1 MKSEHHHGSKTG
13 SKIRK
18 EFQDKSKKIKK
29 VFAENSSDEELIRNM
44 AKIGFTYFDDDQD

>member
-1 MKSEHHHGSKTG
+1 MGKNDHKSRVG

-29 VFAENSSDEELIRNM
+29 AFAESKTDEELVKNM
-44 AKIGFTYFDDDQD
+44 EKIGFTYFDDEAS